1 MKSRMIGTDPN
12 QVPTNSMLGGAAY
25 MDSDAIGMVQYDKYH
40 TSDWMQDGAGV
51 LRPMRGSFKNSVTAN
66 SGGDSFF
73 IPIDPGYKQSIVY
86 CSRMLKATST
96 LCTEYL
102 ALAYES
108 GSQISSALEY
118 ANMFQRANGTSGFQ
132 ANGTNGTWPQIG
144 SGIDDGFIMQ
154 TTVVVSQSDA
164 SLYPRPCLEFT
175 NTYTYSGV
183 GITQVHGSIG
193 VNNATGSIGA
203 LQFNVDPGGVNYQ
216 MVDYKVFGVY

>member
-40 TSDWMQDGAGV
+40 TSDFMQDGANL
-51 LRPMRGSFKNSVTAN
+51 LRPMRGSFKNYVSSN

-73 IPIDPGYKQSIVY
+73 VPIDPGYKQSIVY
-86 CSRMLKATST
+86 CSRMLKPTST

-118 ANMFQRANGTSGFQ
+118 AIMYQRANGTSGFQ
-132 ANGTNGTWPQIG
+132 ANSTNGTWPQIA

-154 TTVVVSQSDA
+154 TTVVVSQSEA
-164 SLYPRPCLEFT
+164 SQYPRPCLEFT

-183 GITQVHGSIG
+183 GITQTHGSIG
-193 VNNATGSIGA
+193 VNNNTGSIGA